1 MDNRYINV
9 KKALKYQ
16 SQTDFFTKI
25 SNINLVDIRYSISNI
40 NLVDIRYSISNIN
53 LVDIR
58 YSNVKISYSDLN
70 SRKKQIFLYKFL
82 PNFEY

>member
-40 NLVDIRYSISNIN
+40 NLVDIRYS
-53 LVDIR
+53 
-58 YSNVKISYSDLN
+58 NVKIS
-70 SRKKQIFLYKFL
+70 
-82 PNFEY
+82 